1 LDEKLI
7 LEESLDLV
15 MIKLEDQNRQNVFC
29 LILQGHSP
37 AEIAE
42 ELGVSK
48 RTVERF
54 KNDIREILT
63 LEINQ
68 GFLKK

>member
-1 LDEKLI
+1 
-7 LEESLDLV
+7 
-15 MIKLEDQNRQNVFC
+15 